1 MLCLYIMSFNPK
13 TKQDTALD
21 TGVKLVGYA
30 ALLYVAYK
38 VIGLIFFMMVML
50 FLFTLPRNDP
60 VKVALAKEGIKT
72 ENDTYIA

>member
-1 MLCLYIMSFNPK
+1 MSFNPK
-13 TKQDTALD
+13 TKQNTTFD